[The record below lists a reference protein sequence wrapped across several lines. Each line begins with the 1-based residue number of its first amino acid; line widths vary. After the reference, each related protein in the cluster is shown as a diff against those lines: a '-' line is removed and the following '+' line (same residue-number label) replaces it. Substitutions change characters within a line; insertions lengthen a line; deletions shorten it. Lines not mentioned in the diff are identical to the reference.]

1 MQNDRRRQARAIAI
15 AKTADDRRQ
24 TLIVAAL
31 AVTMA
36 AACVYGLATLVLHL

>member
-15 AKTADDRRQ
+15 AKTADDRFRKMEV
-24 TLIVAAL
+24 IAF

-36 AACVYGLATLVLHL
+36 AACLYGFMTFIL